1 MRSEPVLI
9 ICVVLFVLRLNN
21 EWVRSCMRKY
31 YELSV
36 YDYTV
41 RLLIF
46 TIIQAIILS
55 LVLLLLLAS
64 RVVCIL

>member
-36 YDYTV
+36 YDYVYCTTPY
-41 RLLIF
+41 F
-46 TIIQAIILS
+46 YHHTSYYTLS
-55 LVLLLLLAS
+55 YYYY
-64 RVVCIL
+64 